1 MNWFELSVKV
11 DADESVPV
19 SLPTIY
25 SYYITFILL
34 LLIFYIQNFSFY
46 FYFLRLFYCCC
57 CFFYFF
63 IFFSF
68 LLFLLTVPS
77 EAPEILEAT
86 SPTSTT
92 IDIKWTEVT
101 QLNSANLK
109 GYGIVYKKIG
119 DKFQVGFL
127 KSVLPTPQEATL
139 DDLEK
144 FTNYTIRVFAFT
156 SLGNGVSSQPFSL
169 PTQEDGKLTMF
180 LFGRVFI

>member
-1 MNWFELSVKV
+1 MLLLS
-11 DADESVPV
+11 
-19 SLPTIY
+19 LL
-25 SYYITFILL
+25 YYLYFTFIN
-34 LLIFYIQNFSFY
+34 FYIQNFSFY
-46 FYFLRLFYCCC
+46 FYFFTGFLLLLFLLLFY
-57 CFFYFF
+57 
-63 IFFSF
+63 IFFF
-68 LLFLLTVPS
+68 FPFLLTVPS

-180 LFGRVFI
+180 LFGSLYIAVLNSIAISSNNY

>member
-1 MNWFELSVKV
+1 M
-11 DADESVPV
+11 
-19 SLPTIY
+19 I
-25 SYYITFILL
+25 I
-34 LLIFYIQNFSFY
+34 
-46 FYFLRLFYCCC
+46 
-57 CFFYFF
+57 
-63 IFFSF
+63 
-68 LLFLLTVPS
+68 
-77 EAPEILEAT
+77 EAT

-127 KSVLPTPQEATL
+127 KSVLPTPREATL
-139 DDLEK
+139 EDLEK

-156 SLGNGVSSQPFSL
+156 SFGNGVSSQPFSL

-180 LFGRVFI
+180 LASRVFM